1 MQGTHK
7 TWKEKKRK
15 RGSTYKGEDDIIAE
29 RLDGVI
35 KGPAHWLAA
44 ANFVLDL
51 CVFEEKEKECDEEEC
66 EILWAS
72 QTDYH
77 VSRPET
83 HFESFT
89 SLS

>member
-51 CVFEEKEKECDEEEC
+51 CVKRKNVMRRKEERNVRDFRS
-66 EILWAS
+66 L
-72 QTDYH
+72 TDYY

>member
-7 TWKEKKRK
+7 TRKEKKQK

-51 CVFEEKEKECDEEEC
+51 CVKRKN
-66 EILWAS
+66 
-72 QTDYH
+72 
-77 VSRPET
+77 VNRRKKKGM
-83 HFESFT
+83 
-89 SLS
+89 